1 MWLLSSLMILATKW
15 KPPEST
21 HNADSNITQFHL
33 PGLLSMYAQVGE
45 FLVSWIISTV
55 TLMRFSRNAV
65 FSRNQNAR
73 NVGSR
78 CACLYL
84 WNRANL
90 SVFTLSFCHLK
101 ERSGWKTA
109 PHTSLSSILLKK
121 VWLHR
126 SCVPCEIFGNPVF
139 CVWLFYSASSPNH
152 PPDFPKGISRVC
164 MHSVLVGY
172 GIPGCG
178 VFKGGIQN

>member
-1 MWLLSSLMILATKW
+1 M
-15 KPPEST
+15 
-21 HNADSNITQFHL
+21 
-33 PGLLSMYAQVGE
+33 
-45 FLVSWIISTV
+45 
-55 TLMRFSRNAV
+55 RNAV

-73 NVGSR
+73 NVGNR
-78 CACLYL
+78 LYL

-126 SCVPCEIFGNPVF
+126 RCVPCEIFGNPVF

-164 MHSVLVGY
+164 MHSVLVGTLN
-172 GIPGCG
+172 ILNAILHHI
-178 VFKGGIQN
+178 KQNSKSTHFWRQFLQLRMLHICIRENNS